1 MRKRQATDRCISCR
15 ELVDDCACPVQDAP
29 VSDDPQ
35 AGAEPVHPVWG
46 HPPADPPSGLLP
58 PAAPTPRLVVVSA
71 EYCSRCNREHDV
83 YGYQPAPLRAR
94 AATTPPPSTSDPG
107 WPRERP
113 PTDPTA
119 SLYRAMDPIS

>member
-29 VSDDPQ
+29 VVGGL

-46 HPPADPPSGLLP
+46 HLPADPPSGLLP
-58 PAAPTPRLVVVSA
+58 PAAPTPQLVVVGA
-71 EYCSRCNREHDV
+71 EHCPRCDRPHDV
-83 YGYQPAPLRAR
+83 YGYRPAPLGAR
-94 AATTPPPSTSDPG
+94 AATTPPPSASEPA

-119 SLYRAMDPIS
+119 SLIRAMDPIS